1 MKPNHNKYSLLPK
14 RIISFSFF
22 VSVFYLVCIS
32 TKLFGQTIDNLHIE
46 KVQEDGLSNVYISCI
61 QQDRNGFLWFGTVEG
76 LFRYDGYNYKPFR
89 NLPGDTTTIVNNAI
103 TSLFPEKKKLWVG
116 SLGGL
121 SCIDINTQIVK
132 NYTTKDFLQVYTIL
146 PKNDSVFWVGT
157 STGLFQFNK
166 KKSQWERVPS
176 IGKNVFINSICDDK
190 KNHLYL
196 TTQNGFYC
204 YTISTGASKYY
215 RPDLPRYPNA
225 GTTTPLTFLSATSD
239 HEGNI
244 WMGTWDAGLVRF
256 NPKTEETKS
265 WSHQTDDVHLLPYKI
280 VTGLLQDNIGNIW
293 IANKEGGL
301 TIFNPS
307 KNKFTN
313 YPVEWGSENKISGS
327 VKALFRDRS
336 GTVWIGTENG
346 IYKYDPC
353 RFFLSRTDMLLK
365 TDSGL
370 QQTHISPITMLKDK
384 DGLWWMGMYEGLFI
398 FDQKTGVLQ
407 DCNKKFGL
415 PANLP
420 VFNIIQDLNGTI
432 WLTTKNALVKISKKT
447 DHKGTSF
454 QEEIFKSPEIQSA
467 MYSLYIDKENRIW
480 IGTNS
485 EGIFKF
491 DQASKKFISCNY
503 QEKNFRHRIKQIRTF
518 CELSKDSLLIGG
530 EHTGLILLHTNSGR
544 YEKINMGNATVT
556 GAGLSLNVIYKKGEN
571 IWMGTD
577 YGGLLQTNT
586 HFKKPFIETTNE
598 GLPSM
603 TISAIEGDK
612 HDNIW
617 LLTGAG
623 VVEFHIPDRK
633 ITVFD
638 KKDGIKNLDELYSI
652 IGGDKDDISIGGRG
666 TIYNFNP
673 ANIIKNTQP
682 PDVMITDLRIFDK
695 EYTINKGETIKLNY
709 NQNYFTFEYVA
720 LNYTQSK
727 LNRYAYKM
735 DGLDKKW
742 NYAGPRRYVSYANL
756 DEGTYTFNVK
766 ASNNEGVWNNVPV
779 KLILIITPPF
789 WHRWWFYLIFS
800 IVVLSLMYVIYVYN
814 MNQLKIRLQLRD
826 KIARDLHDDIGS
838 TLSGINIFSKIAL
851 QKIDTDR
858 RSSRELLEKIS
869 SRSEKTLDA
878 LSDIVW
884 SINTRNDGMDNF
896 LRKSREYLAE
906 VLEVQAIPYDFN
918 VDHDM
923 ENLKIGMATRKELY
937 LIFKEAICNASK
949 YARCSFIQIGLT
961 KYKDVCTLTI
971 HDNGSGFNIN
981 TVSSGNGIYNMKH
994 RAEKMDAVFHI
1005 ESEENKGTL
1014 ITLSFRIPRFR

>member
-1 MKPNHNKYSLLPK
+1 MPGHNKYSLMPEK
-14 RIISFSFF
+14 TISFSFF
-22 VSVFYLVCIS
+22 ILFFYFLSIS
-32 TKLFGQTIDNLHIE
+32 NTIFGQNIGNLHIE
-46 KVQEDGLSNVYISCI
+46 KVQEDGLSNVYINCI
-61 QQDRNGFLWFGTVEG
+61 QQDSNGFLWFGTVEG
-76 LFRYDGYNYKPFR
+76 LFRYDGYNYKSFR
-89 NLPGDTTTIVNNAI
+89 NLPGDTTTLVNNAI
-103 TSLFPEKKKLWVG
+103 TFLYPDKKNLWVG

-121 SCIDINTQIVK
+121 SCIDINTQTVK
-132 NYTTKDFLQVYTIL
+132 NYTSKEFLQAYTIL

-157 STGLFQFNK
+157 TIGLFQFNK
-166 KKSQWERVPS
+166 KNSQWKRVPA
-176 IGKNVFINSICDDK
+176 IAKNVFINSLCDDK
-190 KNHLYL
+190 KNHLYI
-196 TTQNGFYC
+196 TTQNGFYR

-215 RPDLPRYPNA
+215 KPDLPKYPNSDINQQL
-225 GTTTPLTFLSATSD
+225 PFMCSSSD

-256 NPKTEETKS
+256 NPKTEEIKT
-265 WSHQTDDVHLLPYKI
+265 WSHQTDDIHLLPYKI
-280 VTGLLQDNIGNIW
+280 VMGLLPDDNGNIW

-307 KNKFTN
+307 KNEFTN

-327 VKALFRDRS
+327 VKVLFRDRS

-353 RFFLSRTDMLLK
+353 RFFLSRTDMMLK

-398 FDQKTGVLQ
+398 FDQKTGILQ
-407 DCNKKFGL
+407 DYNKKFGL

-420 VFNIIQDLNGTI
+420 VFNIIQGLDGAI
-432 WLTTKNALVKISKKT
+432 WLTAKNTLVKIYKKT
-447 DHKGTSF
+447 GNKSASLRA
-454 QEEIFKSPEIQSA
+454 EIFKSPDIQSS

-480 IGTNS
+480 IGTSS
-485 EGIFKF
+485 EGVFRF
-491 DQASKKFISCNY
+491 DQASKKFISCNF
-503 QEKNFRHRIKQIRTF
+503 QEKGIRHKIKQIRAF

-530 EHTGLILLHTNSGR
+530 DHTGLILLHTNSGL
-544 YEKINMGNATVT
+544 YEKINMDNAASRGTD
-556 GAGLSLNVIYKKGEN
+556 LSLNIIYKKGEN
-571 IWMGTD
+571 IWIGTD
-577 YGGLLQTNT
+577 YSGLLQTNIR
-586 HFKKPFIETTNE
+586 FKKPFIETTNE

-603 TISAIEGDK
+603 TISAIEGDQQ
-612 HDNIW
+612 DNLW

-623 VVEFHIPDRK
+623 VVEFHIPDKK

-666 TIYNFNP
+666 GIYNFNP
-673 ANIIKNTQP
+673 AAIIKNMQP
-682 PDVMITDLRIFDK
+682 PDVSITDLRIFDK
-695 EYTINKGETIKLNY
+695 EYIINKGETIRLDY

-735 DGLDKKW
+735 VGLDKKW

-766 ASNNEGVWNNVPV
+766 ASNNEGVWNNVPA
-779 KLILIITPPF
+779 KLILIIAPPF
-789 WHRWWFYLIFS
+789 WHRWWFYLIFML
-800 IVVLSLMYVIYVYN
+800 VVLSIMYMIYVYN

-851 QKIDTDR
+851 QKIDTDK

-869 SRSEKTLDA
+869 NRSEKTLDA

-896 LRKSREYLAE
+896 LRKAREYLAE
-906 VLEVQAIPYDFN
+906 ILEVQSIPYDFN
-918 VDHDM
+918 VDQDM

-949 YARCSFIQIGLT
+949 YAQCTFIQIDLT
-961 KYKDVCTLTI
+961 KHRDVCTLTI
-971 HDNGSGFNIN
+971 QDNGRGFNIN

-994 RAEKMDAVFHI
+994 RAEKMDAVFNI
-1005 ESEENKGTL
+1005 ESEENKGTM